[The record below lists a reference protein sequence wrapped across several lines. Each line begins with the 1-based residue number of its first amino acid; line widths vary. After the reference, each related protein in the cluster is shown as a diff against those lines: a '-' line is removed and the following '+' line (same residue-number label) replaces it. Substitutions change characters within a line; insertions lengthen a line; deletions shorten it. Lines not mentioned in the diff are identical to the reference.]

1 MKKIAELSLSV
12 GSNNHLLGINEKY
25 DLLFI
30 QKGKELILF
39 SLKVLEVLE
48 RYKFS
53 GVPEAIIFSESKD
66 YAILVCRQGFSYS
79 NKVYLVNLQE
89 DLKHLNFSWKG
100 EAADVFKSTIFSLP
114 NYPDHVLI
122 GRKNSLELFDC
133 RKDEIDYIYQTDK
146 KIHLINIIEL
156 EDKCCLAVRYAA
168 EFQEDIS
175 KIYLEKPDIRY
186 YNIKEG
192 TIHEQSHVEVE
203 FSKYYNDK
211 TIHFIYNGSQ
221 SILSN
226 SRTLS
231 EQVYNAQLYRFG
243 IDYVDMEGRYLS
255 GEVHFFDQ
263 EDDYLGRYSF
273 LMDAKTFLPVYA
285 QKEGPKLYYY
295 TKKNYLIYM
304 EISKE
309 NDIEIVEF
317 TEEDHQ
323 SLTMELLSKGRVKK
337 NKVDSKGFKQII
349 L

>member
-1 MKKIAELSLSV
+1 M
-12 GSNNHLLGINEKY
+12 
-25 DLLFI
+25 
-30 QKGKELILF
+30 
-39 SLKVLEVLE
+39 
-48 RYKFS
+48 
-53 GVPEAIIFSESKD
+53 
-66 YAILVCRQGFSYS
+66 
-79 NKVYLVNLQE
+79 
-89 DLKHLNFSWKG
+89 
-100 EAADVFKSTIFSLP
+100 
-114 NYPDHVLI
+114 
-122 GRKNSLELFDC
+122 
-133 RKDEIDYIYQTDK
+133 
-146 KIHLINIIEL
+146 
-156 EDKCCLAVRYAA
+156 RYAA

-317 TEEDHQ
+317 TEKDHQ
-323 SLTMELLSKGRVKK
+323 SLTMELLSKGRMKK
-337 NKVDSKGFKQII
+337 NKVDSKGFKQIV